1 LRAPRFGGSVLT
13 TPRGEALSVAGWRV
27 RARTSDRPTRP
38 APWRAVF
45 DLAALDEAPLR
56 FRNPQPGDR
65 MRPVGLG
72 GSKKLQDVFV
82 DAKVPRAERSSWLVL
97 EVGGV
102 VLWVPGLARA
112 EQATVTPATRRVLV
126 VEARREP
133 R

>member
-1 LRAPRFGGSVLT
+1 VALSV
-13 TPRGEALSVAGWRV
+13 PRGETASVPGWQV
-27 RARTSDRPTRP
+27 RTRTSRRP
-38 APWRAVF
+38 ARPGPWRAVF
-45 DLAALDEAPLR
+45 DLAALDGAPLR
-56 FRNPQPGDR
+56 LRNPQPGDR
-65 MRPVGLG
+65 VRPVGLG